1 MRTLAIDTSSK
12 ACSAAIF
19 DGQKLLWEGYL
30 DNGNTHS
37 CTLMPLISQG
47 LDILELQADAI
58 EGFAVSKGP
67 GSFTG
72 LRIGLATVKGL
83 AFGTDKPCV
92 GVSTLLGLAYN
103 LPLTQGHILSV
114 LDARAGQVYA
124 ALFEVI
130 DGVPHYRIPDCALP
144 LSELADKI
152 PTGSLL
158 IGDGAELVYR
168 QLARSDLSLA
178 PAHLRLQRASG
189 VGLAALHLTETQ
201 EPPTDCR
208 SIELAYLRK
217 PQAERERLAAL
228 QQP

>member
-1 MRTLAIDTSSK
+1 MLTLAIDTSSK

-19 DGQKLLWEGYL
+19 DDHKLLWEGYL

-47 LDILELQADAI
+47 FTILGIQADAI
-58 EGFAVSKGP
+58 GRFAVSNGP

-83 AFGTDKPCV
+83 AFGSDKPCI
-92 GVSTLLGLAYN
+92 GVSTLLSLAYN
-103 LPLTQGHILSV
+103 HPLTKGYVLSV

-124 ALFEVI
+124 ALFEII
-130 DGVPHYRIPDCALP
+130 DGRPHYHIPDCALP
-144 LSELADKI
+144 ITQLADKI
-152 PTGSLL
+152 PAGTL
-158 IGDGAELVYR
+158 ITGDGAQLVYQ
-168 QLARSDLSLA
+168 QLARPDLSLA
-178 PAHLRLQRASG
+178 PSHLRLQRASS
-189 VGLAALHLTETQ
+189 VGLAALQSGQAQT
-201 EPPTDCR
+201 TDCR

-228 QQP
+228 EQEH